1 MIFFSL
7 QTKNTELDK
16 IKRELEEVKK
26 DKLSLEEAK
35 SWLERRL
42 KETEVHGQGLYC
54 KIINIH
60 GGYKLTS
67 FKELGVIIHYKWKK
81 NL

>member
-1 MIFFSL
+1 MEVSHVVIFISL
-7 QTKNTELDK
+7 QTRNTELDK

-42 KETEVHGQGLYC
+42 KETEVHGRGLYC
-54 KIINIH
+54 KITNSH
-60 GGYKLTS
+60 GGNKLTYI
-67 FKELGVIIHYKWKK
+67 KGV
-81 NL
+81 